1 MGKDIEIEFTPKL
14 KISNDEITDF
24 FNNEDEKRKI
34 RDSIEKYLNVVKPD
48 DPNDKVFQ
56 SRYSRFYRMV
66 RRKREWKEKYF
77 KLLCTQKTNP
87 KEVGD
92 ILAELYEPNKYIE
105 ISFASKMIAT
115 YDTKAPLVDNWVLK
129 NLGLDSQWNKTRR
142 NWGNDKEERIK
153 CAVELYKAIE
163 KWYKSD
169 NSIVLIDK
177 FDTAFPKNK
186 KTISDTKKID
196 LILWRYREKD
206 E

>member
-1 MGKDIEIEFTPKL
+1 MG
-14 KISNDEITDF
+14 
-24 FNNEDEKRKI
+24 R
-34 RDSIEKYLNVVKPD
+34 
-48 DPNDKVFQ
+48 
-56 SRYSRFYRMV
+56 
-66 RRKREWKEKYF
+66 
-77 KLLCTQKTNP
+77 
-87 KEVGD
+87 
-92 ILAELYEPNKYIE
+92 
-105 ISFASKMIAT
+105 IAT